1 MPKQV
6 DHAARKQELA
16 KAAFK
21 AIAKH
26 GWLGVTLAKV
36 GREAGWSTGVV
47 TYYVKSKDQL
57 LLMATE
63 HMGERG
69 WHRLKL
75 IEKKYE
81 GLEAFRQIL
90 YKALPMDEEGTG
102 IFRVWLG
109 LCERAEKNKK
119 IRPFVHG
126 RLEGYQAIFSRFI
139 QDAKNRNEI
148 PASIDVETSARAAT
162 MMTDGIG
169 TFALVS
175 KDGLSPRKQK
185 AYVDDWITYA
195 LRPTGKTPDQER

>member
-6 DHAARKQELA
+6 DHRARKQELA
-16 KAAFK
+16 RAAFK

-69 WHRLKL
+69 WHRLRL
-75 IEKKYE
+75 IEKHYQ
-81 GLEAFRQIL
+81 GLEALRQVL
-90 YKALPMDEEGTG
+90 YKALPMDEEGKG
-102 IFRVWLG
+102 IYRVWLG

-119 IRPFVHG
+119 IRPFVYG
-126 RLEGYQAIFSRFI
+126 RLDGYASIFSRFI
-139 QDAKNRNEI
+139 EDAKARKEI
-148 PASIDVETSARAAT
+148 PADIDVVKTARAAI

-175 KDGLSPRKQK
+175 RQGLTAREQQ
-185 AYVDDWITYA
+185 ACVDDWIAST
-195 LRPTGKTPDQER
+195 LRPLQVAKSK

>member
-6 DHAARKQELA
+6 DHPARKQELA
-16 KAAFK
+16 RAAFK

-69 WHRLKL
+69 WHRLHQ
-75 IEKKYE
+75 IEKQYE
-81 GLEAFRQIL
+81 GLEAFRRIL
-90 YKALPMDEEGTG
+90 YKSLPIDEEGKG
-102 IFRVWLG
+102 IYRVWLG

-119 IRPFVHG
+119 IRPFVYG
-126 RLEGYQAIFSRFI
+126 RLEGYAAIFSRFI
-139 QDAKNRNEI
+139 EDAKARKEI
-148 PASIDVETSARAAT
+148 PADIDVAKAARAAI
-162 MMTDGIG
+162 MMTDGIA

-175 KDGLSPRKQK
+175 AEGLTAREQQ
-185 AYVDDWITYA
+185 ACVDDWITST
-195 LRPTGKTPDQER
+195 LRPVPAGKRK

>member
-6 DHAARKQELA
+6 DHRARKQELA
-16 KAAFK
+16 KAAFM

-63 HMGERG
+63 YMAELG
-69 WHRLKL
+69 WQRLRQV
-75 IEKKYE
+75 EE
-81 GLEAFRQIL
+81 EHQGLEAFRHIL
-90 YKALPMDEEGTG
+90 YKALPIDEEGKG
-102 IFRVWLG
+102 IYRVWLG

-119 IRPFVHG
+119 IRPFVYG
-126 RLEGYQAIFSRFI
+126 RLDGYAKIFSRFVE
-139 QDAKNRNEI
+139 DAKARKEI
-148 PASIDVETSARAAT
+148 RADIDVERAARAAI

-169 TFALVS
+169 TYALVS
-175 KDGLSPRKQK
+175 SQGLSMREQK
-185 AYVDDWITYA
+185 AFVDEWIASA
-195 LRPTGKTPDQER
+195 LQPVAASKVK